1 MATTKKASALEPLP
15 ENNEQATPVGPV
27 GTTTEPTVEEEALP
41 TVDPGQVGHFSR
53 DFKRG

>member
-15 ENNEQATPVGPV
+15 ENNEQAAPVAPVGK
-27 GTTTEPTVEEEALP
+27 TTKTTVEEEVLP